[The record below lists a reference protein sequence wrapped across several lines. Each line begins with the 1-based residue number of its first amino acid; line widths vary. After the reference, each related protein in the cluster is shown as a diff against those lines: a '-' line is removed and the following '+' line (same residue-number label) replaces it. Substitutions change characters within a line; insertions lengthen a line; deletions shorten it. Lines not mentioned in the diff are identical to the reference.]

1 MARAVAR
8 VEQKIIITGADNAS
22 DAINK
27 ARASLG
33 KLETS
38 AKRTGKSVKNAGAH
52 AKTAFSHGLPGLEG
66 KHDSFNRL
74 SAAVGGAGGALQ
86 ESTHSI
92 ALLDAAMRL
101 VPGPVGAAAAAIAGL
116 TALTYGHVKAA
127 NQAREKM
134 RQAFGGEM
142 LADITDLQHG
152 FSLSAESAIELGVAM
167 QDSGKS
173 AADVHDEL
181 INVINKAEAVGADGS
196 EAVSKFAVSLTKG
209 VTEAQKLTNRL
220 KALGVAVRNANLES
234 AAGDSFLGSFAG
246 AAGKAADQ
254 RLLKMQQKLASA
266 TQHMRDLGAETKGPI
281 ANFKESLG
289 WASDLDK
296 LLGITG
302 EAESKRRLAAK
313 RGQFEAVKAAAAAV
327 RAARASIKAHDDRRT
342 AAAKTL
348 KQVARSEEAIRVEEA
363 ETETQQAVADNAK
376 EARAKKVAARS
387 KARAAAAKR
396 ARAAQ
401 QKATRAAR
409 AAAAAARALIDSQRE
424 GLETENLIARARA
437 ATTTTTEEKI
447 AAEQRLI
454 DIATRKQV
462 LEVENSKISAEDK
475 AARITAIQQLARA
488 ELTEKIKGI
497 HTASAAIRKANKETR
512 DRKELK
518 AKEDFRKAVEPLF
531 VLTATLDKTAGSLGS
546 VGLSQLAKTLDIA
559 GRAAL
564 NLKENLKDTPKAALI
579 AAGAV
584 GGIATVA
591 VNAENA
597 RTQKTLE
604 AEKQRRLA
612 TATTEAQRAD
622 IVAEFEAKKATS
634 VEQAERRK
642 AAILAVMELAK
653 AAASFPNIPLV
664 AAHVAAAGLFGAVAG
679 GIIGGSPAAVGAPGG
694 GGFSAAGGGEA
705 AGAGQAA
712 SGAGV
717 TIVNNF
723 NQPLVTRQHIGK
735 AVQGALRS
743 IGTTGHA
750 KAKGI

>member
-1 MARAVAR
+1 MAKAVAR

-52 AKTAFSHGLPGLEG
+52 AKTAFSHGLPGLQG

-101 VPGPVGAAAAAIAGL
+101 VPGPVGAAGAALVGL
-116 TALTYGHVKAA
+116 TALTYSHVKAA

-142 LADITDLQHG
+142 LADITALQRR
-152 FSLSAESAIELGVAM
+152 FSLSAESAITLGNAM
-167 QDSGKS
+167 AESGKS
-173 AADVHDEL
+173 ASDVRDEL
-181 INVINKAEAVGADGS
+181 VSVTLEAEAIGADGS
-196 EAVSKFAVSLTKG
+196 EAVSKFAASLTKG
-209 VTEAQKLTNRL
+209 VTAAQKLDNRL
-220 KALGVAVRNANLES
+220 KRLGVTIKLANLEA
-234 AAGDSFLGSFAG
+234 AAGDSFLASFAG
-246 AAGKAADQ
+246 EAGKAADKTIEGIAA
-254 RLLKMQQKLASA
+254 RLEDANKNLKKMRAGTLGPLANLKQSASA
-266 TQHMRDLGAETKGPI
+266 VSRIASGLGLSNSHSTRQAAAIKAQNTLQEKQRTIVEKLNADL
-281 ANFKESLG
+281 
-289 WASDLDK
+289 
-296 LLGITG
+296 
-302 EAESKRRLAAK
+302 
-313 RGQFEAVKAAAAAV
+313 AAAAAKRQGV
-327 RAARASIKAHDDRRT
+327 ADTLKK
-342 AAAKTL
+342 AAAQASKD
-348 KQVARSEEAIRVEEA
+348 RIDEANAEEA
-363 ETETQQAVADNAK
+363 EAVAQNAK

-401 QKATRAAR
+401 QAATRAAR

-437 ATTTTTEEKI
+437 ATTTTTEDKI

-475 AARITAIQQLARA
+475 AARIAAIQQLARA

-497 HTASAAIRKANKETR
+497 HTASAAVRKANKETR
-512 DRKELK
+512 ERE
-518 AKEDFRKAVEPLF
+518 AREASEAF
-531 VLTATLDKTAGSLGS
+531 KTA
-546 VGLSQLAKTLDIA
+546 VQPFFDAT
-559 GRAAL
+559 AAL
-564 NLKENLKDTPKAALI
+564 NKSASATGSAGLGQLAQSLQVAGDAALKLKDNLASTPEATAAV
-579 AAGAV
+579 AGAV
-584 GGIATVA
+584 GGIASIA
-591 VNAENA
+591 INAENA

-622 IVAEFEAKKATS
+622 IVAEFEAKKAAS

-653 AAASFPNIPLV
+653 AAANIANPP
-664 AAHVAAAGLFGAVAG
+664 AAIAHLAAAGLFGAVAG

>member
-52 AKTAFSHGLPGLEG
+52 AKTAFSHGLPGLQG

-101 VPGPVGAAAAAIAGL
+101 VPGPVGAAGAAIAGL
-116 TALTYGHVKAA
+116 TALTYSHVKAA

-142 LADITDLQHG
+142 LADITSLQHG
-152 FSLSAESAIELGVAM
+152 FSLSAESAITLGVAM

-181 INVINKAEAVGADGS
+181 VNVVNEAEAVGADGS
-196 EAVSKFAVSLTKG
+196 EAVSKFAASLTKG

-220 KALGVAVRNANLES
+220 KALGVEIELANLKS
-234 AAGDSFLGSFAG
+234 AAGGSFLEQFAG
-246 AAGKAADQ
+246 AAGVAADKNIGSMAAKLKAATLELK
-254 RLLKMQQKLASA
+254 RLEA
-266 TQHMRDLGAETKGPI
+266 GTKGPLANYERHLSTVNKI
-281 ANFKESLG
+281 AIGLG
-289 WASDLDK
+289 LSTKMAKAQTTATAAQAAALEQARAK
-296 LLGITG
+296 
-302 EAESKRRLAAK
+302 LAAITD
-313 RGQFEAVKAAAAAV
+313 AVKKQGEQ
-327 RAARASIKAHDDRRT
+327 RASVAE
-342 AAAKTL
+342 TL
-348 KQVARSEEAIRVEEA
+348 KQVARSEAAIRVEEA
-363 ETETQQAVADNAK
+363 ETEAQQAVTDNAK

-497 HTASAAIRKANKETR
+497 HTASAAIRKANKEAR
-512 DRKELK
+512 DRE
-518 AKEDFRKAVEPLF
+518 AREASEAF
-531 VLTATLDKTAGSLGS
+531 KTA
-546 VGLSQLAKTLDIA
+546 VQPFFDAT
-559 GRAAL
+559 AAL
-564 NLKENLKDTPKAALI
+564 NKSASATGSAGLGQLAQSLQVAGDAALKLKDNLASTPEATAAV
-579 AAGAV
+579 AGAV
-584 GGIATVA
+584 GGIASIA
-591 VNAENA
+591 INAENA